1 MGLRHRPTGEL
12 VGVSACLFESRAETL
27 TPTQPANELVRRK
40 SLYYH
45 YRYYFF
51 SNYHFHFMYSF
62 MCLSIGLFIY
72 LYICIHLFIYLLSIT
87 VFIHVSLIYAFIFSI
102 YLSIYPPIYLSTYL
116 LLNPF
121 NDRFIIT
128 LQHIE
133 RKSTYLSQ
141 HYKHIFFAG
150 VSPQSNSLSLSL
162 SSQQT
167 LFYRMYDE
175 VMKGVEV
182 FEEKE
187 VNKVLSIYMLGVHKD
202 FGGRGFGRK
211 LVEVC
216 S

>member
-1 MGLRHRPTGEL
+1 MLCETDTCACRQTLGTQPKNIQPAEGRIGADIRKCLESGASMGLRHRPTGEL
-12 VGVSACLFESRAETL
+12 VGVSACLFESRADTL

-128 LQHIE
+128 L
-133 RKSTYLSQ
+133 
-141 HYKHIFFAG
+141 
-150 VSPQSNSLSLSL
+150 
-162 SSQQT
+162 
-167 LFYRMYDE
+167 
-175 VMKGVEV
+175 
-182 FEEKE
+182 
-187 VNKVLSIYMLGVHKD
+187 
-202 FGGRGFGRK
+202 
-211 LVEVC
+211 
-216 S
+216 